1 MEFSNNGITIKIYH
15 TEYNL
20 ENIQAHRQIT
30 IPKIIFL
37 DDRLRRLSY
46 DKMRYDEHQV
56 KRVFKGQTYL
66 TFKVAQSFTDKG
78 SMSLRIAEDDTSD
91 YDALVKVSKREIR
104 TKYPSLRIAS
114 KKEVYNQAKNECQ
127 DFLGE
132 YEAILNGNVFSIIIT
147 DDVNGN
153 TKEIPVLISG
163 ADIFSANLRT
173 STKDLFDI
181 QDKRFK
187 DFLTELF
194 KQEEFRKMFN
204 RFNNKID
211 F

>member
-46 DKMRYDEHQV
+46 DKMRYDEHQI
-56 KRVFKGQTYL
+56 KSVFKGQTYL
-66 TFKVAQSFTDKG
+66 TFKVVQSFTDNG
-78 SMSLRIAEDDTSD
+78 SMSLRMTEDDTSD

-104 TKYPSLRIAS
+104 TKYSSLRIAS
-114 KKEVYNQAKNECQ
+114 KEEVYNQAKNECQ
-127 DFLGE
+127 DFLSE

-153 TKEIPVLISG
+153 TKEIPVLISD

-181 QDKRFK
+181 KDKRFK

>member
-1 MEFSNNGITIKIYH
+1 MEFRNNGITIKIYH

-37 DDRLRRLSY
+37 DDRLRRLSH
-46 DKMRYDEHQV
+46 DNMRYDEHQV
-56 KRVFKGQTYL
+56 KRVFKGQTYF
-66 TFKVAQSFTDKG
+66 TFKVVQSFTDNG
-78 SMSLRIAEDDTSD
+78 SMSLRMVEDDTSD

-104 TKYPSLRIAS
+104 TKYSSLRIAS
-114 KKEVYNQAKNECQ
+114 KEEVYNQAKNECQ

-181 QDKRFK
+181 KDKRFK

>member
-1 MEFSNNGITIKIYH
+1 MCSSD
-15 TEYNL
+15 L
-20 ENIQAHRQIT
+20 
-30 IPKIIFL
+30 
-37 DDRLRRLSY
+37 
-46 DKMRYDEHQV
+46 
-56 KRVFKGQTYL
+56 
-66 TFKVAQSFTDKG
+66 
-78 SMSLRIAEDDTSD
+78 D

-104 TKYPSLRIAS
+104 TKYSSLRIAS
-114 KKEVYNQAKNECQ
+114 KEEVYNQAKNECQ
-127 DFLGE
+127 DFLSE

-181 QDKRFK
+181 KDKRFK

>member
-1 MEFSNNGITIKIYH
+1 MEFRNNGITIKIYH

-37 DDRLRRLSY
+37 DDRLRRLSH
-46 DKMRYDEHQV
+46 DNMRYDEHQV
-56 KRVFKGQTYL
+56 KRVFKGQTYF
-66 TFKVAQSFTDKG
+66 TFKVVQSFTDNG
-78 SMSLRIAEDDTSD
+78 SMSLRMVEDDTSD

-104 TKYPSLRIAS
+104 TKYSSLRIAS
-114 KKEVYNQAKNECQ
+114 KEEVYNQAKNECQ

-132 YEAILNGNVFSIIIT
+132 YEAILNGNVFSVIIT

-173 STKDLFDI
+173 STKDLFGI
-181 QDKRFK
+181 KDKRFK

>member
-1 MEFSNNGITIKIYH
+1 MEFRNNGITIKIYH

-46 DKMRYDEHQV
+46 DKMRYDEYQI

-66 TFKVAQSFTDKG
+66 SFKVVQSFTDNG
-78 SMSLRIAEDDTSD
+78 SMSLRMTEDDTSD

-104 TKYPSLRIAS
+104 TKYSSLRIAS
-114 KKEVYNQAKNECQ
+114 KEEVYNQAKNECQ
-127 DFLGE
+127 DFLSE

-181 QDKRFK
+181 KDKRFK